1 MNNSNSNRIECRKTE
16 RKGKKTKPFINRK
29 AAKVT
34 IQHTKTFL
42 QSLHTISLT
51 SKLFCCFCCC
61 CCFLFLFFC
70 LSDEIIENVSLFFFV
85 VLAVLLSHWNI
96 SIIVVAVAIVF
107 FLFNS
112 PCYCWIAVLSIW
124 RVLTIL
130 ICKLLVES
138 WNNERINEVWLIWHL
153 EWVVFL
159 ITERSTIAWNVT
171 CKVWIW
177 NSVQQLFDLCVRL

>member
-70 LSDEIIENVSLFFFV
+70 LSDEIIENVSLFFLLF
-85 VLAVLLSHWNI
+85 LLFYYLIGIFQSLLSLLLLFFF
-96 SIIVVAVAIVF
+96 SSSRLAIV
-107 FLFNS
+107 
-112 PCYCWIAVLSIW
+112 
-124 RVLTIL
+124 
-130 ICKLLVES
+130 E
-138 WNNERINEVWLIWHL
+138 
-153 EWVVFL
+153 
-159 ITERSTIAWNVT
+159 
-171 CKVWIW
+171 
-177 NSVQQLFDLCVRL
+177 